1 MSIPPTA
8 GNNFQCS
15 AAISW
20 ILSLGEKFADADET
34 FCARPPCTKWA
45 CHEAGTIAAASSYS
59 NITVARY
66 LQFRKVFVSTLCFT
80 SHTELN
86 VPILLGCFDVL
97 PDKVHMPRQLVAER
111 RLPALDQRGLQQRQP
126 RESAGSAA
134 GEHAKARCVS

>member
-66 LQFRKVFVSTLCFT
+66 LQFRKVFVSSLIYGPFRALR
-80 SHTELN
+80 S
-86 VPILLGCFDVL
+86 LLGCFDVV

-111 RLPALDQRGLQQRQP
+111 RLSALDQRGLQQRQP

>member
-66 LQFRKVFVSTLCFT
+66 LQFRKVCIYRVTILGDNNLPLT
-80 SHTELN
+80 WIWY
-86 VPILLGCFDVL
+86 VPSSCLGS
-97 PDKVHMPRQLVAER
+97 R
-111 RLPALDQRGLQQRQP
+111 
-126 RESAGSAA
+126 
-134 GEHAKARCVS
+134 